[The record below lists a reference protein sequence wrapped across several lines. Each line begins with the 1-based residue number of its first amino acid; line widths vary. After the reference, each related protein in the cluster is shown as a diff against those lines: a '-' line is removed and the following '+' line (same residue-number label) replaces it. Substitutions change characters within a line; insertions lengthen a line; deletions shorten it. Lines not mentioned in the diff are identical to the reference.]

1 MSATIAFS
9 IYQAPISASPSQL
22 IAGVELQN
30 QIEDAIE
37 WGYQPAHL
45 QIVLQMLDPTDGLDD
60 EVYGTVLINGTS
72 LKRLRFN
79 EQGNTKQMIKGQRLY
94 AKKKCVPI
102 DFQPMEIEAA
112 FYDEDNISDD
122 LLISFEQ
129 EFVPYWKLREA
140 LRANPEKVGKKV
152 RLLKKENEHARLSV
166 FALPHKGKC

>member
-72 LKRLRFN
+72 LKSLRFN

-94 AKKKCVPI
+94 AKKMCT
-102 DFQPMEIEAA
+102 
-112 FYDEDNISDD
+112 Y
-122 LLISFEQ
+122 
-129 EFVPYWKLREA
+129 
-140 LRANPEKVGKKV
+140 
-152 RLLKKENEHARLSV
+152 
-166 FALPHKGKC
+166 